1 MILDRGNVVVEFAAI
16 VVAAMLPVAYLGSAC
31 WDVAR
36 TQLALRTAAH
46 AASRA
51 YVLSGTLQTAQRRA
65 ASVVAVSLADA
76 GVSAAGVRRIVSC
89 SQSPCLT
96 PGGYVTVRLAASVR
110 VAVPVAGS
118 VAVSISAA
126 DTSVVDVHR

>member
-89 SQSPCLT
+89 SQSPWA
-96 PGGYVTVRLAASVR
+96 GAAGVIAEP
-110 VAVPVAGS
+110 AVK
-118 VAVSISAA
+118 SIP
-126 DTSVVDVHR
+126 RWWR